1 MANRFATR
9 PWLLAVTVGGLLMS
23 APLVT
28 APPPKVSG
36 RAGGDT
42 VTRMCWS
49 QSARVTPVDR
59 ACRADWAIAWAHCK
73 GLARARC
80 TNSAVPCGFGPD
92 SGYPCG
98 LLAFLRIGG
107 HDPCPLLRGSAYPAT
122 SAHGRRS
129 ASSLTGDE
137 TQDLT
142 NPHATK

>member
-28 APPPKVSG
+28 RAAGSKVSG
-36 RAGGDT
+36 RAGGGHGHQD
-42 VTRMCWS
+42 VLDHGL
-49 QSARVTPVDR
+49 ARVTPVDR
-59 ACRADWAIAWAHCK
+59 ACRADWASAWAHCK

-80 TNSAVPCGFGPD
+80 TEFRGAVRFQTRQRLPMR
-92 SGYPCG
+92 
-98 LLAFLRIGG
+98 LLAFLSDWR

-129 ASSLTGDE
+129 AASLTGDE
-137 TQDLT
+137 TQI
-142 NPHATK
+142 